1 MNKDANLIFEN
12 YVKRVRSTDSQSLLE
27 ADLTE
32 FENFLIRE
40 GLFDKFKQKAAAAG
54 KGVKDFA
61 TTKLLKPLVDNALK
75 FLAKNDPETL
85 KKLQGAQ
92 GDKAA
97 MDAILAQGKQEQEK
111 IQQGISTTNESNEY
125 FTNHYIFSQI
135 LFSEGIVSEDNA
147 NLIIEKYNEE
157 DNEASIAKSLGFKNR
172 NEFRAAYREAGGLK
186 QYFDKN
192 PDKAKAVNFDS
203 SKSIAQNFAAAQ
215 QAPAAAQ
222 QPAAQPQEGGG
233 GFIKKAFNWVKANP
247 IKTSVGAL
255 AVLGVVA
262 AAAPAIAPAIL
273 AGALK
278 GGGFGAATGAVTGTI
293 KGLKDTKGELKGMDR
308 FKSVAKTAGKQAL
321 TKGLAGAAIGG
332 GVGGVAG
339 AVTNK
344 LQSIANAKELAANA
358 DAVKQTTQMA
368 ADQAG
373 RIQSAMP
380 NASTVQGA
388 AERGQDMLGR
398 KFADMSKSA
407 INRLSGKDASAYRK
421 YLKLAKAAALGN

>member
-12 YVKRVRSTDSQSLLE
+12 YIKRVRSIDSQSLLE
-27 ADLTE
+27 ADLIE
-32 FENFLIRE
+32 FENFLIKE

-111 IQQGISTTNESNEY
+111 IQQGISTTNESSEY

-147 NLIIEKYNEE
+147 NLIIEKYDEE

>member
-12 YVKRVRSTDSQSLLE
+12 YIKRVRSIDSQSLLE
-27 ADLTE
+27 ADLIE
-32 FENFLIRE
+32 FENFLIKE

-111 IQQGISTTNESNEY
+111 IQQGISTTNESSEY